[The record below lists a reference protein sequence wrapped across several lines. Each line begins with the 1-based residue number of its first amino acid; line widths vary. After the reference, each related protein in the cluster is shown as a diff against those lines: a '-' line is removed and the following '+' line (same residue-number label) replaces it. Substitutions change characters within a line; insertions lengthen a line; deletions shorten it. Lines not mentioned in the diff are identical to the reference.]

1 LVVTTQSP
9 GDLWYS
15 RPASRQWT
23 SEPPP
28 AAAATFH
35 AGLPGYRPTDLV
47 SLPELAR
54 ELGVG
59 RVLVKDESYRF
70 GLPAF
75 KVLGASWAVARIL
88 TQDDS
93 GRPDGAAGVISQNAL
108 RRAATARPVELVAA
122 TDGNHGRAVAW
133 MGRMLG
139 LPVTVFLPAVVPP
152 AAAAAIAAEGAAV
165 TVGADSYDL
174 AVERAAAFAA
184 GSERRVLVQDMAW
197 PGYEQIPGWTVE
209 GYGTVL
215 TETDAQLAAAG
226 LPLPDL
232 VSIPVGVGSLAQ
244 AVVTHYRASA
254 ARGAASAAGGQ
265 VAGSGPALLAVEPD
279 SAACVLASLNA
290 GALVSVPTGRTIM
303 AGLNCGTPSALAW
316 PVLVAGLDAAIAV
329 PDEAAEEAA
338 VDLDRLGVQSG
349 PTGAAALAGVRA
361 ALTGPGSATRRAELA
376 ITSASTLVL
385 LSTEGRHE

>member
-15 RPASRQWT
+15 RPASRRWICK
-23 SEPPP
+23 PPP
-28 AAAATFH
+28 VAAASFH
-35 AGLPGYRPTDLV
+35 ASLPGYHPTDLV
-47 SLPELAR
+47 SLPELAS
-54 ELGVG
+54 ELEVG

-75 KVLGASWAVARIL
+75 KVLGASWAIARIL
-88 TQDDS
+88 TQNDS
-93 GRPDGAAGVISQNAL
+93 GRPVGAGGVISLGAL
-108 RRAATARPVELVAA
+108 RRAAVARPVELVAA

-139 LPVTVFLPAVVPP
+139 LPVSVFLPSVVPP

-197 PGYEQIPGWTVE
+197 PGYEQIPAWIVE

-226 LPLPDL
+226 LPLPGL
-232 VSIPVGVGSLAQ
+232 VSVPVGVGSLAQ

-254 ARGAASAAGGQ
+254 AMGADSAAGGQ
-265 VAGSGPALLAVEPD
+265 TAGSGPALLAVEPD
-279 SAACVLASLNA
+279 SAACVLASLNT
-290 GALVSVPTGRTIM
+290 GALESVPTGRTIM
-303 AGLNCGTPSALAW
+303 AGLNCGTPSALAL
-316 PVLVAGLDAAIAV
+316 PVLAAGLDAAVAV
-329 PDEAAEEAA
+329 PDEAAKAA
-338 VDLDRLGVQSG
+338 MADLSRLGVPSG

-361 ALTGPGSATRRAELA
+361 ALAGPGSAARRAELA
-376 ITSASTLVL
+376 VTSASTLVL

>member
-1 LVVTTQSP
+1 M
-9 GDLWYS
+9 
-15 RPASRQWT
+15 
-23 SEPPP
+23 
-28 AAAATFH
+28 AAASFH
-35 AGLPGYRPTDLV
+35 ASLPGYRTTDLV
-47 SLPELAR
+47 SLPELAS

-59 RVLVKDESYRF
+59 RVLVKNESYRF

-75 KVLGASWAVARIL
+75 KVLGASWAIARIL
-88 TQDDS
+88 TEDDS
-93 GRPDGAAGVISQNAL
+93 ARPDGAGGVISLDAL
-108 RRAATARPVELVAA
+108 RRAAAAQPVELVAA

-139 LPVTVFLPAVVPP
+139 LPVSVFLPSVVPP

-165 TVGADSYDL
+165 TVSADSYDL

-197 PGYEQIPGWTVE
+197 PGYEQIPAWIVE

-226 LPLPDL
+226 LPPPGL
-232 VSIPVGVGSLAQ
+232 VSVPVGVGSLAQ

-254 ARGAASAAGGQ
+254 AMGADSAAGGQ
-265 VAGSGPALLAVEPD
+265 TAGSGPALLAVEPD
-279 SAACVLASLNA
+279 SAACVLASLNT

-316 PVLVAGLDAAIAV
+316 PVLAAGLDAAVAV
-329 PDEAAEEAA
+329 PDEAAKAA
-338 VDLDRLGVQSG
+338 MADLGRLGVPSG
-349 PTGAAALAGVRA
+349 PTGAAALAGARA
-361 ALTGPGSATRRAELA
+361 ALTGPRSAARRAELA
-376 ITSASTLVL
+376 VTSASTLVL
-385 LSTEGRHE
+385 LSTEGQHE